1 MEEYYGVKL
10 FSFQGRKL
18 RLTREGNYL
27 KQSLARLFHNEE
39 YLREQMACL
48 SNPMQNLHFG
58 ATLTVG
64 EFMMTKPLVK
74 ILKEHPSAKVSMTV
88 KNTQI
93 LLELLDSGQIDF
105 AVVEGEF
112 PKSQYA
118 HQQFCVEEFISI
130 CGKNYSL
137 QDGELSFQELFQ
149 EPLLLR
155 EEGSGTRHILEQA
168 MQNAGYAFGD
178 FSNVITIENMHVIKE
193 LVSSNCGITFLYRSA
208 VEQELADGK
217 LRRIPMKDFSLW
229 HEISF
234 VWKKDTLFASK
245 IPEVLQWF

>member
-10 FSFQGRKL
+10 FSFQGKKL

-27 KQSLARLFHNEE
+27 KQSLASLFHNEE

-105 AVVEGEF
+105 AVVE
-112 PKSQYA
+112 
-118 HQQFCVEEFISI
+118 
-130 CGKNYSL
+130 
-137 QDGELSFQELFQ
+137 
-149 EPLLLR
+149 
-155 EEGSGTRHILEQA
+155 
-168 MQNAGYAFGD
+168 
-178 FSNVITIENMHVIKE
+178 
-193 LVSSNCGITFLYRSA
+193 
-208 VEQELADGK
+208 QELADGK

-234 VWKKDTLFASK
+234 VWKKDTLFALK

>member
-1 MEEYYGVKL
+1 
-10 FSFQGRKL
+10 
-18 RLTREGNYL
+18 
-27 KQSLARLFHNEE
+27 
-39 YLREQMACL
+39 MACL

-105 AVVEGEF
+105 AVVE
-112 PKSQYA
+112 
-118 HQQFCVEEFISI
+118 
-130 CGKNYSL
+130 
-137 QDGELSFQELFQ
+137 
-149 EPLLLR
+149 
-155 EEGSGTRHILEQA
+155 
-168 MQNAGYAFGD
+168 
-178 FSNVITIENMHVIKE
+178 
-193 LVSSNCGITFLYRSA
+193 
-208 VEQELADGK
+208 QELADGK